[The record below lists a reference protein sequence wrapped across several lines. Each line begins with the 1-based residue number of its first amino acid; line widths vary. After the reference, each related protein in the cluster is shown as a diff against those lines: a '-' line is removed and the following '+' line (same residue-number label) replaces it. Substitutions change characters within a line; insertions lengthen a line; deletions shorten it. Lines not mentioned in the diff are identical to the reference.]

1 METGGMMGSQS
12 EGMVSPL
19 SPEETVRY
27 CRQLMLPEIGSDGQE
42 KLKRATV
49 LIAGAGGLG
58 SVSAYYLA
66 AAGIGRIRIVDMD
79 CVELE
84 NLNRQILH
92 GTRDIG
98 KFKTESAYN
107 KLRDLNPHCSIQPV
121 QEKIHEGN
129 IMNLAEGCTV
139 IVDAM
144 DNVETR
150 KIINR
155 ASVRSSIPFIYGGI
169 NGFTGM
175 TTTLVPGLTPCFECL
190 FPHQVS
196 SEIKAG
202 VIGPIPGIIA
212 SIQSLEAIK
221 LILGMKEL
229 LTGKLLYIDGRDM
242 SFRKLDIQRNP
253 ACNVCNHPA
262 EE

>member
-1 METGGMMGSQS
+1 MSALSS
-12 EGMVSPL
+12 EEMI
-19 SPEETVRY
+19 RY
-27 CRQLMLPEIGSDGQE
+27 SRQMMLPEIGSEGQE
-42 KLKRATV
+42 KLKRSSV

-58 SVSAYYLA
+58 SVSAYYLV

-79 CVELE
+79 CVGPE
-84 NLNRQILH
+84 NLNRQIIH
-92 GTRDIG
+92 GTGDIG
-98 KFKTESAYN
+98 KPKTESAFE

-129 IMNLAEGCTV
+129 ILNLAEGCTV

-144 DNVETR
+144 DNMETR

-155 ASVRSSIPFIYGGI
+155 ASIQTGIPFIYGGI

-175 TTTLVPGLTPCFECL
+175 ATMFIPGRTPCFECL
-190 FPHQVS
+190 FPRHVS
-196 SEIKAG
+196 SEKKIA
-202 VIGPIPGIIA
+202 VVGPIPGIVA

-221 LILGMKEL
+221 FILGMKGL
-229 LTGKLLYIDGRDM
+229 LTGKLLYIDGTDM
-242 SFRKLDIQRNP
+242 SFRKLDIQKNP
-253 ACNVCNHPA
+253 ACHVCSQQT